1 METSAFVILIAAVFT
16 NNILLANFLGM
27 CPFIGCSNQ
36 IGTAIGLGT
45 AVTFVNTLTCIIN
58 YCVYKFVLERFGL
71 EHLQFIVFIA
81 VIAAFVQ
88 FVEMFVE
95 RFSPKLYFALGIF
108 LPLITVN
115 CAILGSSIFLVLR
128 DYTFPQSV
136 AFGLGGGLRLCRL
149 DGHLG
154 DVGLVQQEVEHL
166 LIAEGQVDDAQGAVG
181 VEFLVEVALGV
192 EQADADQGHTQVRA
206 RLEVVAREDAEAAR
220 VNRQGVM
227 NGKFK

>member
-27 CPFIGCSNQ
+27 CPFIGCSSQ
-36 IGTAIGLGT
+36 IGTALGLGT
-45 AVTFVNTLTCIIN
+45 AVTFVSTLTCIIN
-58 YCVYKFVLERFGL
+58 YCVYYVVLVPLGL

-95 RFSPKLYFALGIF
+95 RFSPKLYFSLGIF

-128 DYTFPQSV
+128 EYTFTQSV
-136 AFGLGGGLRLCRL
+136 AFGLGGGLGWMLAIVL
-149 DGHLG
+149 MA
-154 DVGLVQQEVEHL
+154 GLRQKMRYSDIPKPFENVP
-166 LIAEGQVDDAQGAVG
+166 IAMIVTG
-181 VEFLVEVALGV
+181 VLAMAFMGFAGMVSIS
-192 EQADADQGHTQVRA
+192 
-206 RLEVVAREDAEAAR
+206 
-220 VNRQGVM
+220 
-227 NGKFK
+227 